1 MAILPGLTFYI
12 MEREI
17 NQLIYDCLHFF
28 SSNYYTQNRI
38 DKYRSLWKYGIL
50 RFMKEKNLSYYK
62 PSLGQEYIT
71 DCIPG
76 DNLRHDDREKIRSIQ
91 VLDDYLNLGYIRKR
105 SVNPVTYPL
114 YGEIGLQMQKLIN
127 HLQSLRRS
135 SVTIKDYQLY
145 LNGFLVYLNRA
156 GIYTLKEITE
166 RHVLEFIS
174 TTTNNKVNVVS
185 GLRVLFRFWFE
196 NHLIETD
203 FELVLKNYKWVKQ
216 EKIPSFFTNDE
227 VHTIEASIDRSS
239 GVGKRNYA
247 MLLLASRLGLRA
259 SDIAHLQFFNI
270 DWEKNEIRLVQH
282 KTGNP
287 ISLPLLNDVGSALI
301 DYLKYGRFKSESQQV
316 FISSRAPYIPANKSI
331 VCSAIREVI
340 IKSKVETDGRRHGPH
355 SLRHSLACC
364 LLKNEVPMPVIS
376 ETLGHVKTN
385 TTMTYLRIDLASLM
399 KCALPVPP
407 VSVDFYNQKG
417 GVFYE

>member
-1 MAILPGLTFYI
+1 

-17 NQLIYDCLHFF
+17 KQLIQDCLQFF
-28 SSNYYTQNRI
+28 SDNCYTQNRI

-50 RFMKEKNLSYYK
+50 RYMKGKSQSTYT
-62 PSLGQEYIT
+62 PSLGQQYINE
-71 DCIPG
+71 CIPVE
-76 DNLRHDDREKIRSIQ
+76 NLRHDDREKIRSIQ
-91 VLDDYLNLGYIRKR
+91 VLDDCLGLGYIRKR
-105 SVNPVTYPL
+105 SVTPVTHPL
-114 YGEIGLQMQKLIN
+114 YGEIGSQMQKLIN

-145 LNGFLVYLNRA
+145 LNGFLVYLNRV

-174 TTTNNKVNVVS
+174 TKTNNKVNVVS
-185 GLRVLFRFWFE
+185 SLRVLFRYWFE

-216 EKIPSFFTNDE
+216 EKIPSFFTVDE
-227 VHTIEASIDRSS
+227 VRSIETSINRSS

-259 SDIAHLQFFNI
+259 SDIAHLQFSNI
-270 DWEKNEIRLVQH
+270 DWEKNEIRLTQN

-287 ISLPLLNDVGSALI
+287 IILPLLSDVGNAII
-301 DYLKYGRFKSESQQV
+301 DYLKYGRFKSDSQHV
-316 FISSRAPYIPANKSI
+316 FISSRAPYIPANKNI
-331 VCSAIREVI
+331 VCSAIQEVI
-340 IKSKVETDGRRHGPH
+340 KNSKVNTENRRHGPH
-355 SLRHSLACC
+355 SLRHSLACS

-376 ETLGHVKTN
+376 ETLGHVTTA
-385 TTMTYLRIDLASLM
+385 TTMTYLRIDLTSLM
-399 KCALPVPP
+399 KCALAVPP
-407 VSVDFYNQKG
+407 IEDDFYTQKG
-417 GVFYE
+417 GAFYA

>member
-1 MAILPGLTFYI
+1 

-28 SSNYYTQNRI
+28 SSNCYTQNRI

-62 PSLGQEYIT
+62 TSLGQEYIT
-71 DCIPG
+71 DCVPS
-76 DNLRHDDREKIRSIQ
+76 DNLRHEDREKIRSIQ
-91 VLDDYLNLGYIRKR
+91 VLDDCMILGYIRKR
-105 SVNPVTYPL
+105 SVIPVNHPL
-114 YGEIGLQMQKLIN
+114 YGEIGLEMQKLIN
-127 HLQSLRRS
+127 HLQSLRRG

-145 LNGFLVYLNRA
+145 LNSFLVYLNRS
-156 GIYTLKEITE
+156 GIYTLKGITE
-166 RHVLEFIS
+166 RHMLDFVS
-174 TTTNNKVNVVS
+174 TTENNKINVVS
-185 GLRVLFRFWFE
+185 SLRVLFRYWFE
-196 NHLIETD
+196 NHLIESD
-203 FELVLKNYKWVKQ
+203 FDLILKSYKWVKH
-216 EKIPSFFTNDE
+216 EKVPSFFTVDE
-227 VHTIEASIDRSS
+227 VRAIETSIDRSS

-259 SDIAHLQFFNI
+259 SDIAHLKFSNI
-270 DWEKNEIRLVQH
+270 DWKKNEINLVQY

-287 ISLPLLNDVGSALI
+287 ISLPLLNDVGSAII
-301 DYLKYGRFKSESQQV
+301 DYLKYGRFNSESQQV

-340 IKSKVETDGRRHGPH
+340 TKSKVETDGRRHGPH

-385 TTMTYLRIDLASLM
+385 TTMTYLRIDLTSLM
-399 KCALPVPP
+399 KCALAVPP
-407 VSVDFYNQKG
+407 IPDEFYTQKG
-417 GVFYE
+417 GAFYA

>member
-1 MAILPGLTFYI
+1 

-28 SSNYYTQNRI
+28 GSNCYTQNRI

-50 RFMKEKNLSYYK
+50 RYMKEKNLSYYK
-62 PSLGQEYIT
+62 PALGQEYIT
-71 DCIPG
+71 DCVPA
-76 DNLRHDDREKIRSIQ
+76 DNIRHDDREKIRSIQ

-105 SVNPVTYPL
+105 SVNPVSHPL

-127 HLQSLRRS
+127 HLESLRRS
-135 SVTIKDYQLY
+135 FITIKDYQLY
-145 LNGFLVYLNRA
+145 LSSFLGYLNRS
-156 GIYTLKEITE
+156 GVYTLKDISE
-166 RHVLEFIS
+166 RRILEFVS
-174 TTTNNKVNVVS
+174 TRANNKVNVVS
-185 GLRVLFRFWFE
+185 CLRVLFRFWFE
-196 NHLIETD
+196 SHITETD
-203 FELVLKNYKWVKQ
+203 FEEVLKSYKWVKH
-216 EKIPSFFTNDE
+216 EKIPSFFTVDE
-227 VHTIEASIDRSS
+227 VRAIEISIDRSS

-259 SDIAHLQFFNI
+259 SDIAHLKFSNI
-270 DWEKNEIRLVQH
+270 DWEKNEISLVQY

-287 ISLPLLNDVGSALI
+287 ISLPLLNDVGSAII
-301 DYLKYGRFKSESQQV
+301 DYLKYGRFNSESQQV

-340 IKSKVETDGRRHGPH
+340 TKSKVETDGRRHGPH

-385 TTMTYLRIDLASLM
+385 TTMTYLRIDLTSLM
-399 KCALPVPP
+399 KCALAVPP
-407 VSVDFYNQKG
+407 VPDEFYTQKG
-417 GVFYE
+417 GVFYA

>member
-1 MAILPGLTFYI
+1 MK
-12 MEREI
+12 REI
-17 NQLIYDCLHFF
+17 HQLIQDCLQFF
-28 SSNYYTQNRI
+28 SNNCYTQHRI
-38 DKYRSLWKYGIL
+38 DRYRSLWKYGIL
-50 RFMKEKNLSYYK
+50 LYMQEENLCTYT
-62 PSLGQEYIT
+62 PSLGQKYIEE
-71 DCIPG
+71 CVPCE
-76 DNLRHDDREKIRSIQ
+76 NVKPLDREKIRSIQ
-91 VLDDYLNLGYIRKR
+91 VLDDWLNLGYIRKR
-105 SVNPVTYPL
+105 RVTPVNHPL
-114 YGEIGLQMQKLIN
+114 FGEIGVQMQKLIG

-145 LNGFLVYLNRA
+145 LNSFLVYLNRS

-166 RHVLEFIS
+166 RHILVFVSATE
-174 TTTNNKVNVVS
+174 NNKVNVVS
-185 GLRVLFRFWFE
+185 CLRVLFRYWFD

-203 FELVLKNYKWVKQ
+203 FELVLKNYKWVKH
-216 EKIPSFFTNDE
+216 EKVPSFFTIDE
-227 VHTIEASIDRSS
+227 VRAIETSIDRSS

-259 SDIAHLQFFNI
+259 SDIAFLKFSNI

-287 ISLPLLNDVGSALI
+287 LSLPLLNDVGSAII

-340 IKSKVETDGRRHGPH
+340 TKSKVETDGRRHGPH

-364 LLKNEVPMPVIS
+364 LLKVW
-376 ETLGHVKTN
+376 GW
-385 TTMTYLRIDLASLM
+385 
-399 KCALPVPP
+399 
-407 VSVDFYNQKG
+407 
-417 GVFYE
+417 